1 MFLLKEGEMVI
12 QPDTAF
18 QGERTSAW
26 SLLLIF
32 KVSIISMSVD
42 SHLEKVDEKYIEFV
56 VY

>member
-1 MFLLKEGEMVI
+1 MVI